1 MELISK
7 GNDHPSKSRI
17 TILPFIDLSPSDVSC
32 IYPTLLHTID
42 QARQKKIFTPSV
54 TFDQCLWIKSM
65 EIVKAKGLILEISNL
80 VILRNFKSLEQK
92 MMTPS
97 QNTDVAKYL
106 VIVSE
111 IFYVALLA
119 CQVSLLWRM
128 LN

>member
-1 MELISK
+1 
-7 GNDHPSKSRI
+7 
-17 TILPFIDLSPSDVSC
+17 
-32 IYPTLLHTID
+32 
-42 QARQKKIFTPSV
+42 
-54 TFDQCLWIKSM
+54 M
-65 EIVKAKGLILEISNL
+65 EIVKAEGLILEISNL

-92 MMTPS
+92 TMTPS